1 MMLRRAYSNFYSRLF
16 SDGATIVAVTY
27 FVRAGIRFASNLI
40 LTRLLYPEAFGL
52 MSIIGSVLM
61 FLTMLSDVGYHA
73 FFIRH
78 RSQDPNVLDTV
89 WSVKLIRSFILAAV
103 IAAVAYPV
111 SLFYGHPELFAPLLV
126 IAVSSI
132 IGGFDALSMM
142 VAQRNQ
148 RFFKFSI
155 IEVVLQL
162 SQTIVTIVLAV
173 IFRSYWALVFG
184 STVSTI
190 LGMIFSYTLFPNSA
204 RRFAI
209 DRDVLRELWGF
220 SRVVLPSSA
229 ITLILTQSD
238 KLIIAKLFDIRLLGI
253 YAIATTLT
261 AFFNNFASRIT
272 NTVLFARFSEA
283 NRQAP
288 HTLREVYYRERSKLL
303 PKYLLLCGFIAPL
316 GTLIFQ
322 ILYDPRYL
330 AGGLYFSILMAAPV
344 LRSISMT
351 CEQALIAKG
360 QIRAA
365 LEGNIARLIWFVGL
379 IVVLFHFFGFF
390 GVLAAVASID
400 LPPLIVFW
408 WRLRKEGLMDIRREM
423 SVFLYLLAGLALGI
437 IASYAG
443 STTLKMLN
451 I

>member
-1 MMLRRAYSNFYSRLF
+1 M
-16 SDGATIVAVTY
+16 
-27 FVRAGIRFASNLI
+27 
-40 LTRLLYPEAFGL
+40 
-52 MSIIGSVLM
+52 
-61 FLTMLSDVGYHA
+61 
-73 FFIRH
+73 
-78 RSQDPNVLDTV
+78 
-89 WSVKLIRSFILAAV
+89 
-103 IAAVAYPV
+103 

-261 AFFNNFASRIT
+261 AFFDNFAQRIT
-272 NTVLFARFSEA
+272 STVLFARFSEA

-288 HTLREVYYRERSKLL
+288 HTLRDVYYRERNKLL

-408 WRLRKEGLMDIRREM
+408 WRLHKEGLMDVRREM
-423 SVFLYLLAGLALGI
+423 AVFLYLLAGLALGI

-443 STTLKMLN
+443 SRS
-451 I
+451 